1 VSTRFQLQLE
11 RERYTPGDAVEG
23 TILVLEGDRSRSVEV
38 LLQYKEE
45 TEDYLEV
52 ATSISSGPLHEG
64 DLTTGTSF
72 EFELALPPDA
82 LPNYQSEH
90 GQLYWDVNVKSDEFG
105 SDAWERCRINV
116 EPKQGAAPASDPSA
130 RA

>member
-1 VSTRFQLQLE
+1 MSTRLQLQLE
-11 RERYTPGDAVEG
+11 RERYTPGDTVEG
-23 TILVLEGDRSRSVEV
+23 TIFVVEGDRSRSLVA
-38 LLQYKEE
+38 LLQYNEK

-52 ATSISSGPLHEG
+52 ATSISTGPLHEG

-105 SDAWERCRINV
+105 SDTWERSRISV
-116 EPKQGAAPASDPSA
+116 EPKQRTAPASDPSA